1 METINI
7 AKLIDDRYPSLFT
20 KKPKFFKS
28 ITIGLFEKILH
39 LKKVNSFI
47 EKNSDVKNIEFI
59 DEIFEMLN
67 FSFRIANKDIK
78 RIPSEGR
85 LICVANHPIGSLDS
99 LSLLKLIS
107 EIRTDVKI
115 IANDVLMNIK
125 NIEDL
130 LLPFNLDST
139 SAQRQNLK
147 AIGEVLEKEMA
158 VIIFPAA
165 EVSRLKW
172 VHIRDGKWHKGPLY
186 FSKKFNAPVLP
197 IYVEAK
203 NSLFFYLFSALHK
216 GLSRVLLSHELFN
229 KKNKTINIKVGDPI
243 PPLAFTNNFINDKYQ
258 TKLLKKHVY
267 LIAKNK
273 SGIYKTEKNII
284 HPIDRKAIKS
294 ELNNSEIIG
303 KTSDDKRL
311 ILASYHDSPNVLREI
326 ARLREVTFRK
336 VGEGTGKKKDLDKF
350 DKHYKHLVV
359 WDENELEIVGSYRI
373 GVGKDILKKFGK
385 DGFYTSTIFNY
396 EQDFINNYS
405 QNSIEL
411 GRSFVQKKY
420 WNTKALNYLWQG
432 IGAFLSHHEYVKY
445 MFGGVSISNSYPE
458 SAKKMIVYYFQK
470 WFGSEHILANAF
482 SRFSIPDT
490 SLSKYNKLFIGK
502 DYKEDYRIL
511 KTMLKPYGYTVP
523 ILYKHYSELC
533 YEGGVKFLD
542 FAVDESFENCVDG
555 LILVDVSLI
564 KDEKRE
570 RYISSHKQNL
580 LVTA

>member
-1 METINI
+1 MDVINI
-7 AKLIDDRYPSLFT
+7 EQIITERYPTLFT
-20 KKPKFFKS
+20 GKPKIFKN
-28 ITIGLFEKILH
+28 ITLGLFEKILH
-39 LKKVNSFI
+39 LKEVNSFI
-47 EKNSDVKNIEFI
+47 EKNNDIKNIEFI
-59 DEIFEMLN
+59 DELFEMLN

-115 IANDVLMNIK
+115 IANDVLISIK
-125 NIEDL
+125 NLDDL
-130 LLPFNLDST
+130 FLPFNLESR
-139 SAQRQNLK
+139 SAQRQNIK
-147 AIGEVLEKEMA
+147 AIGEALDKEMA

-172 VHIRDGKWHKGPLY
+172 FTIQDGKWHKGALY
-186 FSKKFNAPVLP
+186 FAKKFNAPILP
-197 IYVEAK
+197 IYVGAK
-203 NSLFFYLFSALHK
+203 NSIFFYLFSILHK
-216 GLSRVLLSHELFN
+216 KLSQVLLSHELFN
-229 KKNKTINIKVGDPI
+229 KRNKIINIKIGDPI
-243 PPLAFTNNFINDKYQ
+243 PSQAFTNNFINNNYQ

-294 ELNNSEIIG
+294 ELNNSELIG
-303 KTSDDKRL
+303 KTSDDKKI
-311 ILASYHDSPNVLREI
+311 ILAEYYDSPNVLREI
-326 ARLREVTFRK
+326 ARLREITFRK

-373 GVGKDILKKFGK
+373 GLGKDILQEYGK

-396 EQDFINNYS
+396 SPNFIQKYIPD
-405 QNSIEL
+405 SIEL
-411 GRSFVQKKY
+411 GRSFIQKKY
-420 WNTKALNYLWQG
+420 WNTNALNYLWQG
-432 IGAFLSHHEYVKY
+432 IGAFLSHHEYVRY

-458 SAKKMIVYYFQK
+458 SARKMIVYYFNK
-470 WFGSEHILANAF
+470 WFGSEHILADAF
-482 SRFSIPDT
+482 SKFNIPEI
-490 SLSKYNKLFIGK
+490 SLNKYDDLFVGK

-511 KTMLKPYGYTVP
+511 KAMLKPYGYSVP

-542 FAVDESFENCVDG
+542 FAIDKEFENCVDG
-555 LILVDVSLI
+555 LILVDVDLI
-564 KDEKRE
+564 KDEKQE
-570 RYISSHKQNL
+570 RYISSHKERL
-580 LVTA
+580 LVSA